1 LDSVAKKKS
10 GKGTGREACP
20 TEIRFRLFEPDHLI
34 LVPVYVNNAGPFDF
48 IFDTGASMTVIS
60 PATARA
66 AGIGEGGRKAKA
78 LGANKGQLDA
88 RVVRLRSVRIGTIE
102 TRNIYGAVMTLA
114 PLNRSMA
121 VRVGGIIGYNLLRR
135 YRLTIDYR
143 KRRVWLEPPS
153 NRTTGGL

>member
-1 LDSVAKKKS
+1 VVRKQS

-20 TEIRFRLFEPDHLI
+20 SEIRFRLFEPDHLMM
-34 LVPVYVNNAGPFDF
+34 VKVYVNEAGPFDF

-66 AGIGEGGRKAKA
+66 AGIGEGGRQAKA
-78 LGANKGQLDA
+78 MGANKGQLDA
-88 RVVRLRSVRIGTIE
+88 RVVRLRSVRIGTID
-102 TRNIYGAVMTLA
+102 TRNIYGAIVTMA

-135 YRLTIDYR
+135 YRITIDYP
-143 KRRVWLEPPS
+143 KRCVWLETPS
-153 NRTTGGL
+153 DRTKSRL